1 MNKKKIGS
9 ICFSILLALIALLLL
24 YYIYFRFVASISYN
38 DERLNLNACEKYS
51 EKMNFTL
58 IKPLNAF
65 MYNDSKMYSCAIND
79 LYEKAIVLNEN
90 GEVQWEGNYRTL
102 QHNMEQL
109 EATEVGMY
117 KGKLVIVKK
126 SVEENLEIQYYD
138 MQSGEEVFSL
148 QQRRTSEDGTME

>member
-9 ICFSILLALIALLLL
+9 ICLSIILALIALLLV

-51 EKMNFTL
+51 EKMNFSL

-65 MYNDSKMYSCAIND
+65 MYNESKMYSCAIND
-79 LYEKAIVLNEN
+79 IYEKVVVLNEN
-90 GEVQWEGNYRTL
+90 GDVQWEGNYRTL
-102 QHNMEQL
+102 QHTMEQL
-109 EATEVGMY
+109 GENEVGMY

-126 SVEENLEIQYYD
+126 SVEDNLEIQYYD

-148 QQRRTSEDGTME
+148 QQRRKDKDGTME